1 MYREVRVRVSVRC
14 YHLYSTIQYRKGG
27 HLEVHCPVATEGA
40 LPQEIQSLHMHHHDT
55 LLVPVQVPTGTAMGA
70 QGHIRVTLLCIRE
83 TAAVLSGT
91 SCSLGL
97 GKKLPAKQ
105 KRNLSHFVLLFWTA
119 GVFSD
124 KKEHKAQTTLD
135 QK

>member
-55 LLVPVQVPTGTAMGA
+55 LLVPVQAPTGTAIGA
-70 QGHIRVTLLCIRE
+70 QGHIRVTLLWVFDR
-83 TAAVLSGT
+83 LSPIKGGGHRT
-91 SCSLGL
+91 HEPFLRL
-97 GKKLPAKQ
+97 
-105 KRNLSHFVLLFWTA
+105 
-119 GVFSD
+119 
-124 KKEHKAQTTLD
+124 
-135 QK
+135 